1 MSVLRFDMIAKLDQA
16 EPLAEAIRSE
26 LVQVTAVFD
35 AQLESDQPCVNA
47 LARHI
52 EHYRGKMLRPM
63 LVLLSAAATD
73 RWPAGLA
80 RILPGHRVLAAT
92 VEMIHMATLVHDD
105 VLDEAELRRKGRTIN
120 ALAGNEA
127 AVMLGDY
134 LISNAFHLCSS
145 LGDPRLNL
153 ALGKVTNTLCE
164 GELVQLSNRGNWEL
178 DEPTYFEIVRRKTA
192 SLVGA
197 SCELGAELAGANDQV
212 SRALGR
218 FGEDLGIAF
227 QIQDDVLD
235 LMGTDDEVGKSTG
248 RDLAKGKLTLPVVKL
263 LRGECSDS
271 RVRALDLIQS
281 NDAVGLRAK
290 VVESGSLEAARN
302 VALGLVHQAKGQ
314 LACVPPGPVR
324 DLLHT
329 MADAVVDRSA

>member
-1 MSVLRFDMIAKLDQA
+1 MTAFRFDRIPGLDA
-16 EPLAEAIRSE
+16 SEPLAEAIASE
-26 LVQVTAVFD
+26 LALVTRVFEV
-35 AQLESDQPCVNA
+35 QLESDQPCVNA
-47 LARHI
+47 LARHV
-52 EHYRGKMLRPM
+52 EHYRGKMLRPV
-63 LVLLSAAATD
+63 LALLSAAATD

-80 RILPGHRVLAAT
+80 RIQPAHRVLAAT

-105 VLDEAELRRKGRTIN
+105 VLDEADLRRKGKTIN
-120 ALAGNEA
+120 ALSGNEA

-178 DEPTYFEIVRRKTA
+178 DEATYFEIVRRKTA

-197 SCELGAELAGANDQV
+197 SCELGAEVAGAPEPLSV
-212 SRALGR
+212 ALGQY
-218 FGEDLGIAF
+218 GLDLGIAF

-235 LMGTDDEVGKSTG
+235 LMGSDEGVGKSTG

-263 LRGECSDS
+263 LRGCGGAA
-271 RVRALDLIQS
+271 RAHALGLIKA
-281 NDAVGLRAK
+281 NDASGLRAL
-290 VVESGSLEAARN
+290 VNDSGALDAARQ
-302 VALGLVHQAKGQ
+302 VAADLVARAKGH
-314 LACVPPGPVR
+314 LAAAPPGPVR
-324 DLLHT
+324 DLLTT
-329 MADAVVDRSA
+329 MADAVVDRPC

>member
-120 ALAGNEA
+120 ALSGNEA

-164 GELVQLSNRGNWEL
+164 GELVQLSNRGNWDL

-218 FGEDLGIAF
+218 FGEDLGIAV

-235 LMGTDDEVGKSTG
+235 LMGTDDEVGQS
-248 RDLAKGKLTLPVVKL
+248 KGKLTLPVVKL
-263 LRGECSDS
+263 LRGECSAS
-271 RVRALDLIQS
+271 RARALDLIQS
-281 NDAVGLRAK
+281 NDALGLRAK
-290 VVESGSLEAARN
+290 VVQSGSLEAARN